1 MARSRRRHRHPRR
14 SQGSESQAIGNKP
27 RRKEIKVNSKRRAI
41 SVVLGSSALLSVL
54 LGCSST
60 PTWVPG
66 APDAMTAEHYA
77 LVVQAIDAK
86 AKADAQAALYLLRA
100 DVLRMQTNTA
110 EMQLALARLYRVSNA
125 VDKEDWATARNGLDV
140 LAASYGRAAAK

>member
-1 MARSRRRHRHPRR
+1 
-14 SQGSESQAIGNKP
+14 
-27 RRKEIKVNSKRRAI
+27 VNSKRRAI
-41 SVVLGSSALLSVL
+41 SVVLGSSALVAVL

-77 LVVQAIDAK
+77 LVQQAIEAK

-140 LAASYGRAAAK
+140 LATSYGRAAAK

>member
-1 MARSRRRHRHPRR
+1 
-14 SQGSESQAIGNKP
+14 
-27 RRKEIKVNSKRRAI
+27 
-41 SVVLGSSALLSVL
+41 
-54 LGCSST
+54 
-60 PTWVPG
+60 
-66 APDAMTAEHYA
+66 MTAEHYA
-77 LVVQAIDAK
+77 LALQAIDAK